1 MENWEE
7 KLLEEELLEQ
17 HEKDQLEEMM
27 LEEELLNQFENQLEG
42 TLNKLEFQVEEQL
55 ENLLPTLEHQLFGEG
70 NELTMAL
77 PSELGDA
84 LIGSTISG
92 DSVLASVHSVFLLCG
107 CECGCDY
114 LPPSSAL
121 YRFLSATLSLCLFGG
136 RRAFLAASRTVMHDT
151 CLVLWRPQTILIK

>member
-27 LEEELLNQFENQLEG
+27 LEEELLNQFESQLDS
-42 TLNKLEFQVEEQL
+42 TLNKLEFHVEETL
-55 ENLLPTLEHQLFGEG
+55 ENVENLLFGEG
-70 NELTMAL
+70 NALTMAL

-92 DSVLASVHSVFLLCG
+92 DSVLASVHSVFLLCE
-107 CECGCDY
+107 CEC
-114 LPPSSAL
+114 
-121 YRFLSATLSLCLFGG
+121 
-136 RRAFLAASRTVMHDT
+136 V
-151 CLVLWRPQTILIK
+151 